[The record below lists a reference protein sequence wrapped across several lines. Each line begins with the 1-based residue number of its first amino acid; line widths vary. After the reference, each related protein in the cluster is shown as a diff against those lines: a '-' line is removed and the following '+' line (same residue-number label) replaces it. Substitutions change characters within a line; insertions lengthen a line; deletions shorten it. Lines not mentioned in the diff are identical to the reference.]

1 MEPTADPGKDNA
13 MAAVQ
18 RWRALLDTQ
27 MHFNAMIVQ
36 TRAIG
41 MSVIIAVFG
50 AAALSLARAPDRFF
64 VLPWISIPLA
74 AVVMIFALLLLV
86 ALFVLE
92 YFYYYPLLL
101 TVVERTERIEVESQQ
116 AGSAIAFD
124 LTSALSKRV
133 SARRAAI
140 VLAFFYGVP
149 LLTGCLFLTYVMSLR
164 P

>member
-1 MEPTADPGKDNA
+1 MALVENEGKENA

-27 MHFNAMIVQ
+27 MHFNSMIVQ

-41 MSVIIAVFG
+41 MSLVIAVFG
-50 AAALSLARAPDRFF
+50 AAAVSLARAPDRFF
-64 VLPWISIPLA
+64 FLPWVAIPLA

-101 TVVERTERIEVESQQ
+101 AVVERTERLELESQQ
-116 AGSAIAFD
+116 PGSA
-124 LTSALSKRV
+124 
-133 SARRAAI
+133 
-140 VLAFFYGVP
+140 
-149 LLTGCLFLTYVMSLR
+149 
-164 P
+164 